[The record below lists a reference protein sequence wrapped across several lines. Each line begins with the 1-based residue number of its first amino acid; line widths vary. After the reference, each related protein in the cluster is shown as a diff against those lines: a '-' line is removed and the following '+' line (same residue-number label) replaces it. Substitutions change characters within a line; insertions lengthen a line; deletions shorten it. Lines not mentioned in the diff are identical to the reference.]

1 MRFGTEIRYWRTK
14 VPKMRGE
21 KGKARVEM
29 NERKK
34 TKTRTD
40 EHIEYHDRIGEQM
53 LTGTG
58 TTNDFTNSNVQAPVK
73 QKNSNQ
79 KCRAMQ

>member
-1 MRFGTEIRYWRTK
+1 MRFSPEIWYWRTK
-14 VPKMRGE
+14 VHKMRGE

-34 TKTRTD
+34 TKTGTD

-58 TTNDFTNSNVQAPVK
+58 TANDFTISNVQAPIK
-73 QKNSNQ
+73 RKNSNQ